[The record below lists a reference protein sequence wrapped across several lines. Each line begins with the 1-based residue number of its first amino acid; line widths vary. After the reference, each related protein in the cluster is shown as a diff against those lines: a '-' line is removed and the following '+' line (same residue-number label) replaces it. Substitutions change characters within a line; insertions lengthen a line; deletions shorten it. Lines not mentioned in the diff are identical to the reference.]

1 MVSHNS
7 SVTSSLAMFS
17 AYPVNGFVRLTRGC
31 LRSPHTVPLASL
43 LSINRIID
51 K

>member
-1 MVSHNS
+1 VRMTVPALA
-7 SVTSSLAMFS
+7 SVALVVLLSLDIS
-17 AYPVNGFVRLTRGC
+17 DNKPRGC